1 MDIWTAS
8 EETYKNGYAKG
19 YEDGKVEY
27 ESLEKKIKELEKSN
41 RNWRRKVQRLR
52 NRKTTTNADR
62 IRSMTDEELATYL
75 IRLTEVVKTCDVCEP
90 TYRENGDCDCH
101 CENGVLR
108 WLKME
113 RED

>member
-1 MDIWTAS
+1 M
-8 EETYKNGYAKG
+8 EEWQQIEQLINYTKECEK
-19 YEDGKVEY
+19 KHQVEY
-27 ESLEKKIKELEKSN
+27 CNKCGMIKPLCKC
-41 RNWRRKVQRLR
+41 KP
-52 NRKTTTNADR
+52 KTNADR
-62 IRSMTDEELATYL
+62 IRSMTDEELAMYL
-75 IRLTEVVKTCDVCEP
+75 IQLTEVVKTCDVCEP